1 MSKYTDQLDVLIAT
15 SGEAERRAH
24 VRAMLARVQP
34 KNHIERDEAEAAAVS
49 DHMHGD
55 SFDTHNDVETMTS
68 DEARA
73 RILSFLNGGE

>member
-34 KNHIERDEAEAAAVS
+34 KNHIERDEAEAASVAE
-49 DHMHGD
+49 HMFGD
-55 SFDTHNDVETMTS
+55 SPDQYPDAAEMTS

-73 RILSFLNGGE
+73 RILAYLADE